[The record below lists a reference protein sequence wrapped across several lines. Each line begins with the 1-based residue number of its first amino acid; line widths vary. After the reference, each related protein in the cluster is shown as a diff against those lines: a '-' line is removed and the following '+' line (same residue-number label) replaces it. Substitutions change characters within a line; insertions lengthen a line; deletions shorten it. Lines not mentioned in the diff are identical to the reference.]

1 MLSNAQGHPFILGL
15 TPEPASFQHWAT
27 NARGA
32 ASREGGAAE
41 TEQGDDAV
49 QSTESATPLKPAT
62 QPGEE
67 ASGLSSLTGPQ
78 LPTGSTE
85 RQAADGIAQA
95 AKQSDAASQKVGAKD
110 IAGGAHAVIDAA
122 LEKTPAAMSQ
132 QIARYVMSNLSGA
145 FAAAESAVTA
155 AVAKGSDATPLSAGV
170 GDAPKV
176 SGQLLNALCESIWS
190 NPEIPVGRKMEV
202 IFKLMAELLVEAQS
216 VDSKYKNELNWPIA
230 LRDHVFSFPRAEA
243 A

>member
-1 MLSNAQGHPFILGL
+1 
-15 TPEPASFQHWAT
+15 
-27 NARGA
+27 
-32 ASREGGAAE
+32 
-41 TEQGDDAV
+41 V
-49 QSTESATPLKPAT
+49 
-62 QPGEE
+62 
-67 ASGLSSLTGPQ
+67 
-78 LPTGSTE
+78 E
-85 RQAADGIAQA
+85 RQAADGLAQA

-132 QIARYVMSNLSGA
+132 QIASYVMSNLSGA

-155 AVAKGSDATPLSAGV
+155 AVAKGSDATPNSAGV

-176 SGQLLNALCESIWS
+176 SGQLLNALCGSIWS
-190 NPEIPVGRKMEV
+190 NPEIPVGRKMEM
-202 IFKLMAELLVEAQS
+202 IFKLMAELLVEAQA

-230 LRDHVFSFPRAEA
+230 LREHVFSFPRAEA